1 MTLTFRVRPPAVEQ
15 APAIVHADGTARV
28 QTVERDDNPLY
39 WSLLHEFKRITG
51 VPMVL
56 NTSFNLKGDPIVT
69 TVKDAVQTFYS
80 SGLDALVIGT
90 YLVRKDESVYDPR

>member
-1 MTLTFRVRPPAVEQ
+1 
-15 APAIVHADGTARV
+15 
-28 QTVERDDNPLY
+28 VERDDNPLY
-39 WSLLHEFKRITG
+39 WSLLHEFRRITG